1 MNLSS
6 IMRSVEEVHRKK
18 DVPAVKVGDKV
29 KVQVRI
35 KEGDNERLQAFSG
48 TIIAISGK
56 NISRSITVRHVSAGI
71 GVERIFPL
79 HAPAVAKIEVQS
91 HHQTRRSKLYYLR
104 GRSKRTSRLLE
115 QRDVEVKA
123 PA

>member
-79 HAPAVAKIEVQS
+79 HAPAVAKI
-91 HHQTRRSKLYYLR
+91 LR
-104 GRSKRTSRLLE
+104 
-115 QRDVEVKA
+115 Q
-123 PA
+123 